1 MFNESEIAESTV
13 IESQVSAVQS
23 QAKAETSVVTTTDE
37 NSNRVAISAIGNLYA
52 ENVVA
57 DTLALNDSYLVLE
70 VGEMV
75 RGVLI
80 GIEHRVIEGDFMR
93 VDKNTGQPI
102 PVEVANL
109 LIQMPSGEM
118 VQKTNAS
125 TMLVGVL
132 KDCLSRGTIQK
143 LKTPI
148 QITYLGK
155 GDTKNNTRFDKWDVR
170 LLSFVAA

>member
-23 QAKAETSVVTTTDE
+23 QAKAETSVVTATDE

-80 GIEHRVIEGDFMR
+80 GIEHRVIEGEFMH

-155 GDTKNNTRFDKWDVR
+155 GDTKKKTRFDKWDVR